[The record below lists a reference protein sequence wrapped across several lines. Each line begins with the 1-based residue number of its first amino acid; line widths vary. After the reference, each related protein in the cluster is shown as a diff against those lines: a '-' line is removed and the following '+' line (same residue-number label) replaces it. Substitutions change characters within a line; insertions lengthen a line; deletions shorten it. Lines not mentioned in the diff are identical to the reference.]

1 MGKVVL
7 SRQKFYLLRVVH
19 KIPLI
24 LKVDPVRGIQV
35 KENQEA
41 NQSPSRRRTSSLIIV
56 KSMGIIN
63 LSV

>member
-41 NQSPSRRRTSSLIIV
+41 NQSPRRTSSLIIV